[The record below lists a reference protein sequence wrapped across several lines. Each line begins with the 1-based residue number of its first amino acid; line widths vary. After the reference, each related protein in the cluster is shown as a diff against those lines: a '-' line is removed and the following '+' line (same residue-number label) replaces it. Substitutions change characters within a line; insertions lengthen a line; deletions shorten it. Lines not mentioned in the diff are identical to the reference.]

1 MLCRPASPPAG
12 EGAGGV
18 VARIHVCIA
27 LIHVCTELYNIY
39 IYIIINVCIY
49 SIYAGE
55 GAGGVVARAG
65 DTRLA
70 HGRER

>member
-1 MLCRPASPPAG
+1 MKGREEWS
-12 EGAGGV
+12 
-18 VARIHVCIA
+18 HVYMYVS
-27 LIHVCTELYNIY
+27 HLYMYVPHYIIYIY

-49 SIYAGE
+49 SIYVGE